1 MSPIGLLY
9 PKMTVVGAG
18 LIGGSVILA
27 ARAHGVVGEVTI
39 ADASEAHRARA
50 AEIGLADHVTGDL
63 AQAVKDADLVVIAT
77 PVLSIGEV
85 AAAVAPHMKPGATL
99 TDVGSTKATIA
110 EAFRA
115 PALAKVFPIPG
126 HPIAGTEQS
135 GPDAGFAELFEGRW
149 TILTPLADRED
160 EAYAAAVAKL
170 SAFWRSFGAQ
180 VELMEEKHHDLVLA
194 VVSHLP
200 HLIAYT
206 IVGSAADLENVT
218 ENEVIKYSAS
228 GFRDF
233 TRIAA
238 SDPTMWRDIF
248 VANKD
253 AVLEMLGRFTEDLQ
267 AMSRAIRWGDADTLH
282 AHFTRTRAIRRGIV
296 AAGQE
301 SAEPNFGR
309 DRGKH

>member
-1 MSPIGLLY
+1 MSHPGILY
-9 PKMTVVGAG
+9 PKMTVIGCG
-18 LIGGSVILA
+18 LIGGSIIRA
-27 ARAHGVVGEVTI
+27 AREHGVVGQVTV
-39 ADASEAHRARA
+39 ADSSEANRARVT
-50 AEIGLADHVTGDL
+50 ELGLAEHVTGDIGE
-63 AQAVKDADLVVIAT
+63 AVKDADLVVIAT
-77 PVLSIGEV
+77 PVLSTPEV
-85 AAAVAPHMKPGATL
+85 AAALAPHMKPGATL
-99 TDVGSTKATIA
+99 TDVGSTKANVV
-110 EAFRA
+110 EAFK
-115 PALAKVFPIPG
+115 ALDLAHVFVIPG

-135 GPDAGFAELFEGRW
+135 GPDAGFAELFENRW
-149 TILTPLADRED
+149 TILTPAEKDD

-170 SAFWRSFGAQ
+170 SAFWRAFGAQ
-180 VELMEEKHHDLVLA
+180 VELMDDKHHDLVLA

-218 ENEVIKYSAS
+218 ESEVIKFSAS

-248 VANKD
+248 MANKD

>member
-1 MSPIGLLY
+1 MRNPGILY
-9 PKMTVVGAG
+9 PKMTVIGCG
-18 LIGGSVILA
+18 LIGGSVIRA
-27 ARAHGVVGEVTI
+27 ARAQGVVSEITV
-39 ADASEAHRARA
+39 ADASAANRARVV
-50 AEIGLADHVTGDL
+50 ELGITDHVTDDI
-63 AQAVKDADLVVIAT
+63 AEAVKDADLVVIAT
-77 PVLSIGEV
+77 PMLSIADV
-85 AAAVAPHMKPGATL
+85 AAQVAPAMKPGATL
-99 TDVGSTKATIA
+99 TDVGSTKGNVS

-115 PALAKVFPIPG
+115 QPLDHVFVIPG

-135 GPDAGFAELFEGRW
+135 GPDAGFAELFENRW
-149 TILTPLADRED
+149 TILTPAESDD

-180 VELMEEKHHDLVLA
+180 VELMDEKHHDLVLA

-218 ENEVIKYSAS
+218 ESEVIKFSAS

-248 VANKD
+248 IANKD

-282 AHFTRTRAIRRGIV
+282 SHFTRTRAIRRGIV

>member
-1 MSPIGLLY
+1 MTHPGVLY
-9 PKMTVVGAG
+9 PKMTVIGCG
-18 LIGGSVILA
+18 LIGGSIIRA
-27 ARAHGVVGEVTI
+27 ARAHGIVGEVTV
-39 ADASEAHRARA
+39 ADASAFTRARV
-50 AEIGLADHVTGDL
+50 AELGLAEHVTEDI
-63 AQAVKDADLVVIAT
+63 AEAVKDADLVVIAT
-77 PVLSIGEV
+77 PVLSTAEV
-85 AAAVAPHMKPGATL
+85 AAAVAPALKAGATL
-99 TDVGSTKATIA
+99 TDVGSTKASVV
-110 EAFRA
+110 EAFA
-115 PALAKVFPIPG
+115 AQSLDHVFVIPG

-135 GPDAGFAELFEGRW
+135 GPDAGFAELFEDRW
-149 TILTPLADRED
+149 TILTPQRRDD
-160 EAYAAAVAKL
+160 EAYAAAVARL
-170 SAFWRSFGAQ
+170 SSFWRAMGAQ
-180 VELMEEKHHDLVLA
+180 VELMDDKHHDLVLA
-194 VVSHLP
+194 VTSHLP

-218 ENEVIKYSAS
+218 ESEVIKFSAS

-238 SDPTMWRDIF
+238 SDPTMWRDVF
-248 VANKD
+248 LTNKD

-282 AHFTRTRAIRRGIV
+282 SHFTRTRAIRRGIV

>member
-1 MSPIGLLY
+1 MSNPGILY
-9 PKMTVVGAG
+9 PKMTVIGAG
-18 LIGGSVILA
+18 LIGGSIIRA
-27 ARAHGVVGEVTI
+27 AREHGVVGEVTV
-39 ADASEAHRARA
+39 ADASAAHRARV
-50 AEIGLADHVTGDL
+50 AELGIAEHVTGDI
-63 AQAVKDADLVVIAT
+63 AEAVKDADLVVLAT
-77 PVLSIGEV
+77 PVLSIPDL
-85 AAAVAPHMKPGATL
+85 AAQVIPAMKAGATL
-99 TDVGSTKATIA
+99 TDVGSTKGNVA

-115 PALAKVFPIPG
+115 QDVSKIHAIPG

-135 GPDAGFAELFEGRW
+135 GPDSGFAELFENRW
-149 TILTPLADRED
+149 TILTPLDSED
-160 EAYAAAVAKL
+160 EAYAAAVARL
-170 SAFWRSFGAQ
+170 STFWRAFGAQ
-180 VELMEEKHHDLVLA
+180 VELMDEKHHDLVLA